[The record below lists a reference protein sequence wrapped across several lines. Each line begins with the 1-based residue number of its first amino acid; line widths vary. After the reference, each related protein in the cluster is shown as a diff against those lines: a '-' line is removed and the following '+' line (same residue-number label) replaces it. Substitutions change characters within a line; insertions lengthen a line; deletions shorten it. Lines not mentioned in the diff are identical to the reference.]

1 MSFVAGLCT
10 GKPAII
16 LIYICSGRP
25 GNKDLIFQGIIAG
38 FEHQRPDQ
46 VPRYLTAP
54 VARSDM
60 PAGIPYIIGNEAAER
75 FSFYGMRAVLVVF
88 MTQYLVDSSGALR
101 VMPEDEAKGWYHLFV
116 SAVYMTPLLGAL
128 LSDWLLGKYRTII
141 LLSLCYCAGHAALA
155 LDDTRWG
162 LVVGLGLIALGAGG
176 IKPCVSSHLGDQFGR
191 TNQGLLS
198 RAFAWFY
205 FSINLGAFFSS
216 LATPWLLARFGSTTA
231 FAVPG
236 ILMLIATL
244 TFWAGRN
251 RFVHIPP
258 GGRRFLQETFSR
270 RGLGTLGRLTVV
282 YLFVA
287 VFWSLFD
294 QTGSSWVLQ
303 AQHMNNLLFGVEL
316 LPAQIQAANP
326 LLVMLMIPLFSYVIY
341 PAIDKVFPLTALRKI
356 AIGLF
361 VAAAAF
367 AIPTAIQL
375 SIDQGGTPSIAW
387 QLPAYAVLTAAEVM
401 VSITCLE
408 FSYTQAP
415 RTMKS
420 FVMAFFMLSISLGN
434 LFTSAVNF
442 VIRNP
447 DGSSALEGADYFLFF
462 TLLMLV
468 TAVLFVVVARYYR
481 GQSYLHAE
489 REEING
495 PV

>member
-1 MSFVAGLCT
+1 M
-10 GKPAII
+10 P
-16 LIYICSGRP
+16 
-25 GNKDLIFQGIIAG
+25 N
-38 FEHQRPDQ
+38 
-46 VPRYLTAP
+46 YLTAP
-54 VARSDM
+54 VPRSDM
-60 PAGIPYIIGNEAAER
+60 PGGIPYIIGNEAAER
-75 FSFYGMRAVLVVF
+75 FSFYGMRAILVVF
-88 MTQYLVDSSGALR
+88 MTQYLVDSSGALD
-101 VMPEDEAKGWYHLFV
+101 VMPEAEAKGWYHLFV
-116 SAVYMTPLLGAL
+116 SAVYLTPLLGAL
-128 LSDWLLGKYRTII
+128 LSDGLLGKYRTII
-141 LLSLCYCAGHAALA
+141 LLSLLYCAGHAVLA

-162 LVVGLGLIALGAGG
+162 LVAGLGLIALGAGG
-176 IKPCVSSHLGDQFGR
+176 IKPCVSSHLGDQFGQ

-198 RAFAWFY
+198 RAFGLFY

-216 LATPWLLARFGSTTA
+216 LATPWMLARFGSTVA
-231 FAVPG
+231 FGVPG
-236 ILMLIATL
+236 VLMLIATL
-244 TFWAGRN
+244 TFWAGRHK
-251 RFVHIPP
+251 FVHIPP
-258 GGRRFLQETFSR
+258 GGRKFLQEAFSK
-270 RGLGTLGRLTVV
+270 RGLGALGRLSIV
-282 YLFVA
+282 YVFVA

-303 AQHMNNLLFGVEL
+303 AQHTNNLLFGIEL

-326 LLVMLMIPLFSYVIY
+326 LLVMLLIPLFSYVIY

-367 AIPTAIQL
+367 AIPTLIQL

-387 QLPAYAVLTAAEVM
+387 QLLGYVVLTAAEVM

-415 RTMKS
+415 KTMKS

-442 VIRNP
+442 IIQNP

-462 TLLMLV
+462 TVLMLV

-481 GQSYLHAE
+481 GQTYLHAE
-489 REEING
+489 LAASS
-495 PV
+495 